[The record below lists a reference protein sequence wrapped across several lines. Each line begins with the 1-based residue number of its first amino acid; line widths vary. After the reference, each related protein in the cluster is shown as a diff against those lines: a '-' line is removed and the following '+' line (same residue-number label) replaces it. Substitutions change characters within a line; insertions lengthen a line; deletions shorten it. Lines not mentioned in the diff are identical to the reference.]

1 MHLHLLLALLACSDD
16 FKSDEA
22 TAAAT
27 DDDGDGFSE
36 NDGDCDDEDNDVGP
50 GADEVFYNEVDD
62 DCNEATADAD
72 KDGDGYDANNV
83 RGDDCDDENPRVNP
97 GKTEIGNN
105 GVDDDCNART
115 TDNDVD
121 GDGSPIGTDCDD
133 SNAARYP
140 GATEVNWNNID
151 ENCDNFDVDLDTCVE
166 QGVQEAMAYMA
177 DIWYVPDANGT
188 KYLLVNWLVADQYL
202 TLTSD
207 SVDVGAKVDNAWP
220 LTLGTHISVNDPSFP
235 FYMELSAPVI
245 LDDNFLACYAYIDAQ
260 PVTYTG
266 DVRVTLNNRN
276 MTINATVD
284 TSQTPFVESNF
295 HLTGYQNAAACSLD
309 LISTGVDLF
318 TDYTFSALSFAEDAG
333 TSTFNQLNQIMEEQ
347 LELEVR
353 TACAPPSSSN

>member
-1 MHLHLLLALLACSDD
+1 
-16 FKSDEA
+16 
-22 TAAAT
+22 
-27 DDDGDGFSE
+27 
-36 NDGDCDDEDNDVGP
+36 
-50 GADEVFYNEVDD
+50 DEVFYNEVDD

-121 GDGSPIGTDCDD
+121 GDGAPIGTDCDD

-166 QGVQEAMAYMA
+166 QGVQEAMAYMTGYW
-177 DIWYVPDANGT
+177 DVPQMSGT
-188 KYLLVNWLVADQYL
+188 KYLVVNWLVGASDPSYPGAQYL
-202 TLTSD
+202 SFTTD
-207 SVDVGAKVDNAWP
+207 SVDVGPQASGSWP
-220 LTLGTHISVNDPSFP
+220 LTLGTTVAVNDPASP
-235 FYMELSAPVI
+235 FYMELS
-245 LDDNFLACYAYIDAQ
+245 LGDNFLACYAYIDPQ

-276 MTINATVD
+276 MSINATVD
-284 TSQTPFVESNF
+284 TAQTPFVESNF
-295 HLTGYQNAAACSLD
+295 HLTGYQNASICSLST
-309 LISTGVDLF
+309 ISLLVAAAG
-318 TDYTFSALSFAEDAG
+318 YNFSALSFAEDAG
-333 TSTFNQLNQIMEEQ
+333 TQTFDDLNGIMEEQ
-347 LELEVR
+347 IETEVR